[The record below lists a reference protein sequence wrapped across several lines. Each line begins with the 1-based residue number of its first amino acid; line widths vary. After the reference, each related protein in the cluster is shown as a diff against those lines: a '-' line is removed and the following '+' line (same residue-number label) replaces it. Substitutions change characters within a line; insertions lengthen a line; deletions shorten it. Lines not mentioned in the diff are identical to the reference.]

1 MARREPLLFFS
12 GADAETIEAVTARIF
27 PRDELGPGAREA
39 GVTIYLDRALAG
51 PYAHLADTYR
61 QGLAGLNAASQVL
74 GRAPFV
80 ALQEIEQ
87 DAILYGIE
95 QGDLRSFGLE
105 PAFMALLIQHTRE
118 GMFCDP
124 AHGGNRDLVG
134 WKLMGY
140 PGVHR
145 VWTEAEEQ
153 IGVALPVRPMKTLAD
168 DTFGIDLPSTG
179 AQP

>member
-12 GADAETIEAVTARIF
+12 GTDAETIEAVTARIF
-27 PRDELGPGAREA
+27 PSDELGPGAREA
-39 GVTIYLDRALAG
+39 GVTVYLDRALAG

-61 QGLAGLNAASQVL
+61 QGIARLNAASQVL
-74 GRAPFV
+74 GRAPFA
-80 ALQEIEQ
+80 ALEAIEQ

-95 QGDLRSFGLE
+95 QGELRTFGLE
-105 PAFMALLIQHTRE
+105 PAFMELLIQHTRE

-140 PGVHR
+140 PGIHR

-153 IGVALPVRPMKTLAD
+153 IGVVLPWRPLTTLAD
-168 DTFGIDLPSTG
+168 DTFGIDLPGTG
-179 AQP
+179 VQP